1 MTHQQKLQLIRQL
14 STRDGFTKKF
24 YEYLGQ
30 DMSQK
35 DAFDKLNT
43 EYEQLFGKPRYAN
56 YDSYRKAREYHL
68 KKKKSTQQINK

>member
-1 MTHQQKLQLIRQL
+1 MTPQDKLHLIRQL

-30 DMSQK
+30 NMSQK
-35 DAFDKLNT
+35 DAFDKLNS

-56 YDSYRKAREYHL
+56 YDSYRKAREYQV
-68 KKKKSTQQINK
+68 KKRKTK